1 MTGNTSLRI
10 INLLAKKSNRFLHKN
25 LLTSFSQLGSTFN
38 QRPSLVKVV
47 EQKFNNENETT
58 KNLNDFKKSFTYKLT
73 SYMNSTNTTSKQSG
87 LFGIKELKTSDG
99 FHDLKQKAE
108 ERIKEL
114 IMETNNYDSS
124 SQLNNNN
131 NRNIVQI
138 FDDISNELCRVADLA
153 EFVRTSHPDVHYRE
167 AANLSFCSISQIV
180 EKLNTNLK
188 LYNKLKN
195 EYESNT
201 NNKNI
206 MDDCDRR
213 VCRLFLIDFEL
224 SGIHLDEKT
233 RNKFVLLNDQLIDYL
248 TKFQSNTQV
257 PVHIEAK
264 EIEPKFK
271 NL

>member
-38 QRPSLVKVV
+38 QRPSLVKQVDH
-47 EQKFNNENETT
+47 NNENETK

-73 SYMNSTNTTSKQSG
+73 SYINSTNTTTSKQIG

-99 FHDLKQKAE
+99 FYDLKQKAE

-124 SQLNNNN
+124 SQLNKNNN

-201 NNKNI
+201 NKNI